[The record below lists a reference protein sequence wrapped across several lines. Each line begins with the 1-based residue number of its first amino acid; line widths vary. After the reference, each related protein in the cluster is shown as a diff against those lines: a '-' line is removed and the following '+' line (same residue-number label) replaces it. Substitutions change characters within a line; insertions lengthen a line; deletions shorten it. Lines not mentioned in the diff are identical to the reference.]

1 MHQQKKH
8 RCKKEE
14 IRKSLHAFVDCLA
27 NTYNETTQHF
37 ETDPEEV
44 MEEFE
49 DLLVNIDPKMNTRYQ
64 EF

>member
-1 MHQQKKH
+1 MHQQKRH
-8 RCKKEE
+8 HYKKEE
-14 IRKSLHAFVDCLA
+14 IRKSLHSFVDHLA

-37 ETDPEEV
+37 ESDPEEV

>member
-37 ETDPEEV
+37 ETDPEEI

-49 DLLVNIDPKMNTRYQ
+49 DLLVNIDPKMNTRYE

>member
-27 NTYNETTQHF
+27 NTYNETTRHF

-49 DLLVNIDPKMNTRYQ
+49 DLLVNIDPKMNTQYQ

>member
-1 MHQQKKH
+1 MYQQKKH
-8 RCKKEE
+8 RYKKEE

-27 NTYNETTQHF
+27 NTYNETTRHF

-49 DLLVNIDPKMNTRYQ
+49 DLLVNIDPKMSTQYQ